1 MSRIIDHLELKGNTY
16 KKEGMGLVIEIPGHP
31 LYIETTSF
39 IKQNVYSIHDRLL
52 HYSTGYVLTQHSG
65 YFTWLFIM

>member
-1 MSRIIDHLELKGNTY
+1 
-16 KKEGMGLVIEIPGHP
+16 MGLVIEIPGHP